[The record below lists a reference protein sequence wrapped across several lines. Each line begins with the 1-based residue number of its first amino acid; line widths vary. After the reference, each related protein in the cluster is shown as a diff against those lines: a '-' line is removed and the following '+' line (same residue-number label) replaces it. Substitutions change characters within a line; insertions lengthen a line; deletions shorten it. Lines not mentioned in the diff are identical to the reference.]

1 MQNNIFSIAKPP
13 DLAIS
18 PSKPSKTLVQ
28 AVSTSYSLP
37 VSAPL
42 AYLPICISAGLT
54 TNRWF

>member
-42 AYLPICISAGLT
+42 AYLPICISAGFT
-54 TNRWF
+54 TNR